1 MITNEELSLKLDQVL
16 RNQEE
21 LKALGLVIIQIL
33 NKFIEHEK
41 GPEDFIRNII
51 ANIAGDEIGGI
62 EEDNI
67 LNNVI

>member
-1 MITNEELSLKLDQVL
+1 MVTNEELSLKLDQVL

-21 LKALGLVIIQIL
+21 LKTIGLVTIQIL

-51 ANIAGDEIGGI
+51 VYKIS
-62 EEDNI
+62 
-67 LNNVI
+67 

>member
-1 MITNEELSLKLDQVL
+1 MVTNEELSLKLDQVL

-51 ANIAGDEIGGI
+51 ANIAGDKMEWSRRGQYIK
-62 EEDNI
+62 
-67 LNNVI
+67 

>member
-1 MITNEELSLKLDQVL
+1 MTTNEELCLKLEQVH

-51 ANIAGDEIGGI
+51 ANIAGDEIEWNRRGQYI
-62 EEDNI
+62 K
-67 LNNVI
+67 

>member
-1 MITNEELSLKLDQVL
+1 MTTNEELSLKLDQVL

-33 NKFIEHEK
+33 NKFIEYEK

-51 ANIAGDEIGGI
+51 ANIAGDEIEWNRRGQYI
-62 EEDNI
+62 K
-67 LNNVI
+67 

>member
-21 LKALGLVIIQIL
+21 LKTIGLLIIQIL

-41 GPEDFIRNII
+41 GPEDFI
-51 ANIAGDEIGGI
+51 NIAGDEIEWNRRGQYI
-62 EEDNI
+62 K
-67 LNNVI
+67 

>member
-1 MITNEELSLKLDQVL
+1 MVTNEELSLKLDQVL

-21 LKALGLVIIQIL
+21 LKTIGLFIIQIL

-51 ANIAGDEIGGI
+51 TNIAGDEIEWNRRGQYI
-62 EEDNI
+62 K
-67 LNNVI
+67 